1 MTVLSELMNLFT
13 GSSSFA
19 NDNSVSNNVTGFAS
33 NQEGTRQQYAWASPR
48 EVFAAVPGQQPGQGS
63 GSQGGGGS
71 VGEVDGFPETGIFSW
86 RKANDKLFI
95 DLARQ
100 FNQQNNLSPGDP
112 RYRTPLFLKSW
123 AMIESGNHPAA
134 FLRDPLQ
141 MNTGSGTWDPFKAK
155 LGVPQNPAQM
165 TPSISIY
172 AALRWLDMKGHQD
185 SQGVPVP
192 NYQGDLSAL
201 RRYNGKPDVHINP
214 NTALVPYDYHPG
226 QSHSRWYASKIID
239 LYMRTQGYE

>member
-100 FNQQNNLSPGDP
+100 FNQQNNLSPANEYG
-112 RYRTPLFLKSW
+112 
-123 AMIESGNHPAA
+123 I
-134 FLRDPLQ
+134 RDL
-141 MNTGSGTWDPFKAK
+141 GSF
-155 LGVPQNPAQM
+155 
-165 TPSISIY
+165 
-172 AALRWLDMKGHQD
+172 
-185 SQGVPVP
+185 
-192 NYQGDLSAL
+192 
-201 RRYNGKPDVHINP
+201 
-214 NTALVPYDYHPG
+214 
-226 QSHSRWYASKIID
+226 
-239 LYMRTQGYE
+239 